1 MTVAIHQCSL
11 FKKEKTTSARIVV
24 SARDAPILLDKRFW
38 PRPVY
43 TRSWDFERYRSK
55 DKADSDKDDLD
66 KADSDKAV
74 SDNANS
80 DKADSEIAESQ
91 ARSPKPHVLGDHLVG
106 ALAASVIP
114 V

>member
-1 MTVAIHQCSL
+1 MTLAIHQCSL

-55 DKADSDKDDLD
+55 DKADSNNADSH
-66 KADSDKAV
+66 KADSDT
-74 SDNANS
+74 
-80 DKADSEIAESQ
+80 ETAESQ

-106 ALAASVIP
+106 ALAALVIP

>member
-55 DKADSDKDDLD
+55 DKADSDK
-66 KADSDKAV
+66 AV
-74 SDNANS
+74 SDNADS
-80 DKADSEIAESQ
+80 DTEIAESQ

>member
-38 PRPVY
+38 PRPVH

-66 KADSDKAV
+66 KADSDKA
-74 SDNANS
+74 DS
-80 DKADSEIAESQ
+80 DKADSDTDIAESQ
-91 ARSPKPHVLGDHLVG
+91 ARSPKPHMLGDHLLG
-106 ALAASVIP
+106 ALAALVIP